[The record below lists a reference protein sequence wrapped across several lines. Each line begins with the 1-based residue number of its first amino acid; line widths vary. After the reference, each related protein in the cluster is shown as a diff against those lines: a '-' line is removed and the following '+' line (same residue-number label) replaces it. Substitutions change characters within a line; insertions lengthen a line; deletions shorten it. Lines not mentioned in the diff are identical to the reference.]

1 MSSAATETLA
11 SGLPYVDLSF
21 SVIGQTLPIDHGY
34 RLYAAL
40 THLQPK
46 LHALESISIQ
56 TIPGIPDERGWLQ
69 LNEHS
74 RFRIRLPAD
83 KIPLVYPFAGKL
95 LTIGKHK
102 IRLGIPQIYL
112 LQPIRRLRSRI
123 VTISGYE
130 EPESFLQAV
139 QRQLKQ
145 RGIQGTVKIPVNP
158 NGNPRRRT
166 VKIQQNT
173 IVGFALE
180 VSNLSDEDSLTLQ
193 TYGIGG
199 RHKMGCGVFVP
210 VKEKVT
216 GMLECHD
223 KERS

>member
-1 MSSAATETLA
+1 MTQ
-11 SGLPYVDLSF
+11 LPYVDLCF
-21 SVIGQTLPIDHGY
+21 NVIGQTLPIDHGY

-40 THLQPK
+40 AHLRPE
-46 LHALESISIQ
+46 LHALENISIQ

-95 LTIGKHK
+95 LTIDKHK
-102 IRLGIPQIYL
+102 IHLGIPQMYL
-112 LQPIRRLRSRI
+112 LEPARRLRSRI
-123 VTISGYE
+123 VTISGYQ
-130 EPESFLQAV
+130 EPESFLEAV

-145 RGIQGTVKIPVNP
+145 RDIQGTAKIPANSD
-158 NGNPRRRT
+158 GKPRRRS

-180 VSNLSDEDSLTLQ
+180 VSNLSDQDSLILQ
-193 TYGIGG
+193 TCGIGG

-210 VKEKVT
+210 VKK
-216 GMLECHD
+216 
-223 KERS
+223 K